1 MSDDDVA
8 TIAGKVREAL
18 DSADLE
24 RFADLLD
31 PNVTW
36 GAAGADP
43 AWGCHN
49 RKQVLAWYA
58 NGRAEGRRAR
68 VLDVATNRDR
78 ILVSLKVTSPDEE
91 GETDRWQVLTVTGG
105 RVSDIR
111 GYDDQLQARADAGIP
126 G

>member
-1 MSDDDVA
+1 MTEDDVD

-18 DSADLE
+18 DCADLE

-36 GAAGADP
+36 GVAGGDP

-58 NGRAEGRRAR
+58 NGREQGRRAR
-68 VLDVATNRDR
+68 VLDVATSGNR
-78 ILVSLKVTSPDEE
+78 ILITMKVSSPEE
-91 GETDRWQVLTVTGG
+91 DGEVDRWQVLTVTGG

-111 GYDDQLQARADAGIP
+111 GYDDEAQARSDARIAE
-126 G
+126 